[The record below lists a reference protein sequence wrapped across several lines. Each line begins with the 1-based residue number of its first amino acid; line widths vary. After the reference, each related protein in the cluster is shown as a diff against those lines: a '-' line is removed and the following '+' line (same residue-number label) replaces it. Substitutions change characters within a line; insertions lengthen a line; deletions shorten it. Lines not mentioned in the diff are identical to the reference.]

1 MFHSDSKGQVIWAY
15 DYDPAT
21 GIPSDRRVVARPTEE
36 IGRPDGAAV
45 DEEGYYWSAG
55 ISAGVLN
62 RWSPGRRGWTGRS
75 RCPARTR
82 PRPAS
87 AGRT

>member
-15 DYDPAT
+15 DYDPDT
-21 GIPSDRRVVARPTEE
+21 GTPSDRRVVARPTEE
-36 IGRPDGAAV
+36 VGRPDGAAI
-45 DEEGYYWSAG
+45 DEQGYYWSAG
-55 ISAGVLN
+55 HLGRACSTG
-62 RWSPGRRGWTGRS
+62 GRRTAGWTGRS
-75 RCPARTR
+75 RCRAPTR